1 MEQNVF
7 HELEKRVEEIEKE
20 YGSLENFVVNSTI
33 TDEKHRMRMEEQN
46 LSTYKEMSLVYQSLS
61 DLELADLF
69 DFQKLAGSFDGEF
82 S

>member
-1 MEQNVF
+1 MKENVF
-7 HELEKRVEEIEKE
+7 LELEKRVEKIEKE

-33 TDEKHRMRMEEQN
+33 TDEKHRMRMEGVN
-46 LSTYKEMSLVYQSLS
+46 PSLYKEMSLVYQDLF

>member
-1 MEQNVF
+1 MKENVF
-7 HELEKRVEEIEKE
+7 LELEKRVEKIEKE

-33 TDEKHRMRMEEQN
+33 TDEKHRMRMEGEN
-46 LSTYKEMSLVYQSLS
+46 PSLYKEMSLVYQDLF